1 MKEGDIYLIRNT
13 NQLFVILLPYLKDSG
28 IIDEY
33 LIEFYC
39 DEAGKKHSNTRIT
52 VDDLHLLCDYIGD
65 L

>member
-1 MKEGDIYLIRNT
+1 MIEGRIYLVRDT

-28 IIDEY
+28 IVDEY
-33 LIEFYC
+33 LIEFSC
-39 DEAGKKHSNTRIT
+39 DESGKKHSNTTIS